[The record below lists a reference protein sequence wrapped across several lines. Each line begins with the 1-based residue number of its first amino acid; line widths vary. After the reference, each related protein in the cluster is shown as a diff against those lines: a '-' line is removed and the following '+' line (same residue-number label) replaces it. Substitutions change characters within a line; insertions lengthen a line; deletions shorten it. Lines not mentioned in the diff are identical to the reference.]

1 MNADWQEEGDVL
13 IQGDRIVEV
22 GMSIKQRKGMR
33 VIDASGLYVMPGGI
47 DPHTHLAMPFMGQ
60 TACDDFYSGQIAA
73 LAGGTTFHIDFALPV
88 DHDLV
93 RGYNVW
99 REKAKVAVMD
109 YSFHMAI
116 TSWNETIAEQMK
128 TLTENH
134 GINSYKFFMA
144 YKNALMVNDEQLLEG
159 LHNCLSLKVLP
170 QVHAEN
176 GDAVAWGQK
185 KVFEAGITAPHGHS
199 LSRPPLV
206 EAEATARAIRLAE
219 LVGTP
224 IYVVHV
230 MSSNAA
236 EEIAAARLRGVRVIG
251 ETVTSALELD
261 ESLLH
266 SANFTIAAQYVMSP
280 PIRSAEHKM
289 AIRKALVGDILQ
301 ILGTDHAVFNS
312 TQKAMGKDDF
322 RKIPNGVNGIEERL
336 HIAWEELVNTGLLTP
351 SEFVRITSTN
361 AAKVFNIY
369 PRKGTIASGSDA
381 DVILFD
387 PREIHTISASTH
399 HSRMD
404 TNVYEGKKVRGRVKT
419 TISRGRVVWNDG
431 VISVAPGS
439 GRYIP
444 LPAYSTQPSRYDEID
459 LGKHQRSRSRGDAS
473 FGANGADRSTPRDG
487 EL

>member
-1 MNADWQEEGDVL
+1 MNADWQEQGDVL
-13 IQGDRIVEV
+13 IQGDKILEV
-22 GMSIKQRKGMR
+22 GKDIKQKRGMR
-33 VIDASGLYVMPGGI
+33 VIDATGLFVMPGGI

-93 RGYNVW
+93 RGYAVW

-128 TLTENH
+128 TLTQHH

-159 LHNCLSLKVLP
+159 LHHCLSLRALP

-185 KVFEAGITAPHGHS
+185 KVFDSGITAPYGHS

-230 MSSNAA
+230 MSSEAA
-236 EEIAAARLRGVRVIG
+236 EEIAAARLRGARVIG
-251 ETVTSALELD
+251 ETVTSAIELD
-261 ESLLH
+261 ETLLYN
-266 SANFTIAAQYVMSP
+266 SNFTVAAQYVMSP
-280 PIRSAEHKM
+280 PIRSSDHKI
-289 AIRKALVGDILQ
+289 AIRKALTGDILQ

-312 TQKAMGKDDF
+312 TQKAMGKNDF

-336 HIAWEELVNTGLLTP
+336 HVAWEELVNTGRITP

-369 PRKGTIASGSDA
+369 PRKGTIAAGSDA
-381 DVILFD
+381 DIILFD
-387 PREIHTISASTH
+387 SREMHTISASTH

-404 TNVYEGKKVRGRVKT
+404 TNVYEGKKIRGRVKT

-431 VISVAPGS
+431 VISVARGS
-439 GRYIP
+439 GKYIP
-444 LPAYSTQPSRYDEID
+444 LPPYPGQHGRHDEAK
-459 LGKHQRSRSRGDAS
+459 LSKPYHSGATTAS
-473 FGANGADRSTPRDG
+473 AMSEGVARPTHREG